1 MSAFILTV
9 VIGIVLIVI
18 GITNTKGNISSL
30 HSYHRSR
37 VKPEDV
43 LPFGRLV
50 GIGTIICGVSV
61 VIMGACSICA
71 LVFDKEIYTI
81 IGTVIV
87 IIGLAVGLTITFRA
101 MIKYNKG
108 IF

>member
-1 MSAFILTV
+1 MSAFILTI

-18 GITNTKGNISSL
+18 GITNTKGNVSSL

-37 VKPEDV
+37 VKPGDV

-50 GIGTIICGVSV
+50 GIGTIICGVAI

-71 LVFDKEIYTI
+71 VVFDKEIYTI
-81 IGTVIV
+81 IGTVIM
-87 IIGLAVGLTITFRA
+87 IIGLSVGLTITFRA